1 MVQEEHREAHIPT
14 QQPPARQAP
23 WVPASDVD
31 PRRPSGAS
39 LAAGEGSGSAVRL
52 IGRVQDRRTFIEMR
66 RSGLRLRSPSVSLS
80 YVGALDQG
88 AQPPRLAL
96 AVSKKVGNAVERNL
110 LRRRIRSAFRE
121 LAGDPTVDL
130 PPGAYLLSAH
140 PTALT
145 STFEGLTME
154 LRQLVVRL
162 EALVAR
168 EPARSTDG

>member
-1 MVQEEHREAHIPT
+1 MVQEAQSEAHIPT
-14 QQPPARQAP
+14 QQPPTRQASR
-23 WVPASDVD
+23 VPTSDVH
-31 PRRPSGAS
+31 PRRPSGAP
-39 LAAGEGSGSAVRL
+39 LASPQGPGSSVGL
-52 IGRVQDRRTFIEMR
+52 IGRVQDRRTFIDMR
-66 RSGLRLRSPSVSLS
+66 RSGLRLRSSSVSLS
-80 YVGALDQG
+80 YLGTPDQG
-88 AQPPRLAL
+88 ARPPRLAL

-121 LAGDPTVDL
+121 LAGDPTLDL

-168 EPARSTDG
+168 QSARPTDG